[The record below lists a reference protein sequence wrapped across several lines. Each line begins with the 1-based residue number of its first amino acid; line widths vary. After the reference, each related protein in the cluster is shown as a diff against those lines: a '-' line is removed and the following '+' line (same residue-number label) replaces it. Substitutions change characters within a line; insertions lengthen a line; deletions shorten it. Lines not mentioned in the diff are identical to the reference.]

1 MRHVDLFGASLLLVL
16 LVPPPVAHAQTNYR
30 GTYAGDCAK
39 QTEGS
44 IVIKADDVI
53 VLRTAT
59 GAQTLKLVENHP
71 GFYGRLPPPPGFVTA
86 LLTEDAS
93 GKGLNVEVFES
104 NGATTIKLSGHP
116 DVEKSPPAS
125 LRKDR
130 VPRCDGQR

>member
-1 MRHVDLFGASLLLVL
+1 MRAVNRFEASLLLVL
-16 LVPPPVAHAQTNYR
+16 LAPLPVAHAQPNYR
-30 GTYAGDCAK
+30 GTYASDCAK
-39 QTEGS
+39 QQEAS
-44 IVIKADDVI
+44 VIIKADDVI

-93 GKGLNVEVFES
+93 GKGLDIEVFES
-104 NGATTIKLSGHP
+104 SGAMTIKVSGHP
-116 DVEKSPPAS
+116 DVEKSLPAS
-125 LRKDR
+125 LRKNR